1 MWKILCYFLPCHSMR
16 KEAIL
21 ILHFFLICYMCLYAF
36 VCKRT
41 RWDYFYLLF
50 VYCIVFQ
57 RTFYNGE
64 CSLSYYYKKTD
75 DPDYVAGTDFKTDYE
90 IAFGQYSWVG
100 AYIYLRNIAFG
111 LSVFLVSRRNS
122 IPFFLYGSFF
132 ALFGL
137 SIASTL
143 FYRDGFEP
151 TFVQSQKVL
160 QLLFMGLGVAAAMYA
175 VTYKEKVEIN
185 PFKEIAQSIEPIQ
198 DPDVVS
204 V

>member
-1 MWKILCYFLPCHSMR
+1 MR

-57 RTFYNGE
+57 WTFYNGE
-64 CSLSYYYKKTD
+64 CSLAYYYKKTD
-75 DPDYVAGTDFKTDYE
+75 DLDYVAGANFKTDYE
-90 IAFGQYSWVG
+90 IAFGHHFWFNTYTKV
-100 AYIYLRNIAFG
+100 RNIAFG
-111 LSVFLVSRRNS
+111 LSVLLVSRRNS

-143 FYRDGFEP
+143 FYTDGFDP

-160 QLLFMGLGVAAAMYA
+160 QLLFMGLGIAAAMYA

-185 PFKEIAQSIEPIQ
+185 PFKEIAKSIEPIPD